1 MLHAQRGSLTAQSIF
16 QAADAGDPLAVKL
29 SNDAVLA
36 LSIAL
41 TNLVNLLNPEWIVH
55 GGGALSDGWLIERV
69 GLNVESQ
76 PLLMTR
82 RALKGILTSR
92 LNPEQV
98 GLLGAACLAWELIG
112 ST

>member
-1 MLHAQRGSLTAQSIF
+1 
-16 QAADAGDPLAVKL
+16 
-29 SNDAVLA
+29 
-36 LSIAL
+36 
-41 TNLVNLLNPEWIVH
+41 
-55 GGGALSDGWLIERV
+55 V